1 MSFKITGLKEIERKL
16 DDLSRRAKEIDGTN
30 DVPIDELLSVSF
42 LSLCSKFSSAQEMFE
57 ASGYKIE
64 TQEDFNVIPD
74 KEWDEF
80 IKNNTEYTS
89 WEEMLHAASAV
100 WIKKKL
106 GL

>member
-1 MSFKITGLKEIERKL
+1 
-16 DDLSRRAKEIDGTN
+16 
-30 DVPIDELLSVSF
+30 
-42 LSLCSKFSSAQEMFE
+42 MFE